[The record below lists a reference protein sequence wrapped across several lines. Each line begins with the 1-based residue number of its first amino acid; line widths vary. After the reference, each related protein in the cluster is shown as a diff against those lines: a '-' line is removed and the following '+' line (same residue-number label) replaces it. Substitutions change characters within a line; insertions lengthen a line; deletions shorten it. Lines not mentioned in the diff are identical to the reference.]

1 SSDVCSSDLRDRKP
15 LQPGRAA
22 TTRFDLCT
30 APFRASQRSQAPL
43 RQQESIMLMHRF
55 NPTDHFRTM
64 DMLFDAIMP
73 PAGRRATHFA
83 RKPGKISLEDGE
95 QAFTLRAEL
104 PGLDPAALEPA
115 ALELSVGEDW
125 IELTAKRTVEVPEG
139 YEAIRRER
147 GSFEFSRRITLPKRV
162 DGDNVE
168 AELVD
173 GVLTVTLPKY
183 ATAQA

>member
-1 SSDVCSSDLRDRKP
+1 
-15 LQPGRAA
+15 
-22 TTRFDLCT
+22 
-30 APFRASQRSQAPL
+30 
-43 RQQESIMLMHRF
+43 MLMHRF

-83 RKPGKISLEDGE
+83 RKPGKLSLEDGE

-104 PGLDPAALEPA
+104 PGLETAAV
-115 ALELSVGEDW
+115 ELSVGEDW
-125 IELTAKRTVEVPEG
+125 IELSAKREVEVPEG

-147 GSFEFSRRITLPKRV
+147 GSFEFSRRVNLPKRI
-162 DGDNVE
+162 DGDKVE

-173 GVLTVTLPKY
+173 GVLTVTLPKH
-183 ATAQA
+183 ATAQPRQITVKATNEQQAA

>member
-1 SSDVCSSDLRDRKP
+1 
-15 LQPGRAA
+15 
-22 TTRFDLCT
+22 
-30 APFRASQRSQAPL
+30 
-43 RQQESIMLMHRF
+43 MLMHRF

-104 PGLDPAALEPA
+104 PGLDPER
-115 ALELSVGEDW
+115 LELSVGEDW
-125 IELTAKRTVEVPEG
+125 IELSAKREVNVPEG
-139 YEAIRRER
+139 YEPLRRER
-147 GSFEFSRRITLPKRV
+147 GGYEFSRRITLPKRV

-168 AELVD
+168 AELRD
-173 GVLTVTLPKY
+173 GLLVVTLPKH
-183 ATAQA
+183 ASAQPRQITIKAA